1 MNESKQN
8 WAIIELFFQVILA
21 MFFLNLVMAR
31 VKTVNIAVTYSWV
44 YQSFPPIFKNLT
56 DKWPVLM

>member
-8 WAIIELFFQVILA
+8 RAIIELFFQVILA

-31 VKTVNIAVTYSWV
+31 VKTVNIAVTYS
-44 YQSFPPIFKNLT
+44 
-56 DKWPVLM
+56 